1 MKNGKIN
8 TFTDLIVWKEGHL
21 LVLSIYGI
29 TKLFPKEETYSIVDQ
44 MRRASSSITA
54 NIAEGFGRQ
63 TYREKVQ
70 FFYISKGSLAELN
83 NFLLIAK
90 DLHYI
95 NEKTFSEISEQAVV
109 VEKLLQGLIN
119 KTKTF
124 LDSKSIIN
132 NQ

>member
-8 TFTDLIVWKEGHL
+8 TFTDLIVWKEGHM
-21 LVLSIYGI
+21 LVLSVYEI
-29 TKLFPKEETYSIVDQ
+29 TKKFPKEETYSMIDQ
-44 MRRASSSITA
+44 MRRAASSITA

-63 TYREKVQ
+63 TYKEKIQ
-70 FFYISKGSLAELN
+70 FFYISKGSLTELN

-95 NEKTFSEISEQAVV
+95 SEKTFEEISERAVV
-109 VEKLLQGLIN
+109 VEKLLHGLIN
-119 KTKTF
+119 KSKTF
-124 LDSKSIIN
+124 LDQKSIIN